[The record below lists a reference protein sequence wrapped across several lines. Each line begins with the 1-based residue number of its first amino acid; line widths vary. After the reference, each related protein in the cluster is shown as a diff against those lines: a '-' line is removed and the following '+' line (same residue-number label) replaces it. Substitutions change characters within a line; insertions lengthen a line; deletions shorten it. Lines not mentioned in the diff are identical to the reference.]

1 MHDISAARP
10 VLITGASGFVGGYVM
25 DALERIGIQR
35 DCRVAVAVNSDY
47 VPKAGRTMF
56 LDITNAA
63 AVGELIAAQT
73 PAAIIHL
80 AAVAEPASAFR
91 DRDGSWAVNVDGTR
105 YIAQAV
111 MRYVPDARLVFAG
124 SAEAY
129 GASFNDGDGSV
140 TEDVALKPMSAYG
153 ATKAAADVLLSQM
166 AFDGLNVVRFRA
178 FNHTG
183 PGQMSAYVVP
193 AFAEQIAL
201 IEAEKQSPIMKVGN
215 LDARRDF
222 LDVRDVARAYAL
234 AAIGRGDKG
243 GVYNL
248 SSGMARSIQSVLD
261 ELLSHSNAD
270 ISVEID
276 PDRLRPSDVPHAAG
290 NNSNVR
296 RVLEWQAEIP
306 LEVTLLAVLNYF
318 REKLS

>member
-1 MHDISAARP
+1 
-10 VLITGASGFVGGYVM
+10 M
-25 DALERIGIQR
+25 DALELLGVQL
-35 DCRVAVAVNSDY
+35 DCRVAVSVNSDS
-47 VPKAGRTMF
+47 VPKAGRTVS

-63 AVGELIAAQT
+63 AVGEMIAAQK

-80 AAVAEPASAFR
+80 AAVAEPARAFR
-91 DRDGSWAVNVDGTR
+91 DRDGAWAVNVDGTR
-105 YIAQAV
+105 HIARAV
-111 MRYVPDARLVFAG
+111 MQHVPDARLVFAG

-129 GASFNDGDGSV
+129 GVSFNGAEGGV
-140 TEDVALKPMSAYG
+140 TEDSALKPMSAYG

-166 AFDGLNVVRFRA
+166 AFDGLDVIRFRA

-183 PGQMSAYVVP
+183 PGQTPVYVVP
-193 AFAEQIAL
+193 AFAEQIAR
-201 IEAEKQSPIMKVGN
+201 IEAEKQPPVMKVGN

-234 AAIGRGDKG
+234 AASGRGDKG

-248 SSGMARSIQSVLD
+248 SSGMARSIQSILD
-261 ELLSHSNAD
+261 ELLSHSSAD
-270 ISVEID
+270 ITVEID
-276 PDRLRPSDVPHAAG
+276 PNRLRPSDVPHAAG

-296 RVLEWQAEIP
+296 RALEWQAEIP
-306 LEVTLLAVLNYF
+306 FEATLLDVLNYF